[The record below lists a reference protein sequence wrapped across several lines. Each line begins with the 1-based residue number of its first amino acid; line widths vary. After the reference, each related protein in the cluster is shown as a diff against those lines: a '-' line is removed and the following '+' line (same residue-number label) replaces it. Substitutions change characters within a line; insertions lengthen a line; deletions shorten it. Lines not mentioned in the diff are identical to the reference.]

1 MPGWPNNLF
10 PTRFAH
16 KIQG

>member
-16 KIQG
+16 KIQV